1 MSLVKMIYK
10 AKARLEENIIK
21 TPILSSPFLD
31 AIAGKK
37 ILIKAECL
45 QKTGS
50 FKYRGAW
57 AAISALEKN
66 VRDNGVIA
74 YSSGNHAQGIA
85 AVAKVFNIPSVIVMP
100 DDAPTLKIKNTMA
113 YGAEVITY
121 DRSTESRE
129 DIGLDLA
136 TKRGLTLIKPYDDFN
151 VISGGGTLGLEIAS
165 QVKYLNLDRADV
177 LVCCGGG
184 GLASG
189 VAVALKEASPRLR
202 VRPCE
207 PSGYDD
213 TTRSLISG
221 KRESINFE
229 AESLC
234 DAILTPKPGELT
246 FPILSKLAG
255 PGLVVDDDEVLMAM
269 AICFQRLKLVAEPGG
284 AVALAS
290 ALYRSEQIEGDTV
303 IVVITGGNVDP
314 KIFSKSFSF
323 LNA

>member
-1 MSLVKMIYK
+1 MIYE
-10 AKARLEENIIK
+10 AKTRLEGNIVK

-57 AAISALEKN
+57 AAISALKKK
-66 VRDNGVIA
+66 VRDNGVLA

-85 AVAKVFNIPSVIVMP
+85 AVSKVFNIPSVIIMP
-100 DDAPTLKIKNTMA
+100 NDAPTLKIKNTMA

-121 DRSTESRE
+121 DRLTESRE
-129 DIGLDLA
+129 NIGRDLA
-136 TKRGLTLIKPYDDFN
+136 TKRGLTLVKPYDDFN

-165 QVKYLNLDRADV
+165 QVNHLNLDKVDV

-189 VAVALKEASPRLR
+189 VAMALKEASPGLR

-213 TTRSLISG
+213 TTRSLMSG
-221 KRESINFE
+221 TRESINFQGV
-229 AESLC
+229 SLC
-234 DAILTPKPGELT
+234 DAILTPKPGKLT

-255 PGLVVDDDEVLMAM
+255 PGLVVDDDEVLRAM
-269 AICFQRLKLVAEPGG
+269 AECFKRLKLIAEPGG

-290 ALYRSEQIEGDTV
+290 ALYKSDQIEGDTV
-303 IVVITGGNVDP
+303 IVVITGGNVDS
-314 KIFSKSFSF
+314 KIFAKSLS
-323 LNA
+323 LIDA